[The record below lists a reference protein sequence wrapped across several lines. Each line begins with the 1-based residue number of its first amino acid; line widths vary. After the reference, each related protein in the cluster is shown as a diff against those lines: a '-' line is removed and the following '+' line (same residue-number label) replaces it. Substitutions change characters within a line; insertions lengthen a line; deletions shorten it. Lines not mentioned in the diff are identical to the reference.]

1 MTTVKRLQIDVS
13 MQSFERL
20 KNLKEQTG
28 ASSYAEVTNK
38 SYKMYEYFMNAI
50 QNNKEIVLKS
60 SDGTETK
67 VEFL

>member
-1 MTTVKRLQIDVS
+1 MATVKRLQMDIS
-13 MQSFERL
+13 MQSFDRL
-20 KNLKEQTG
+20 KELKEKTG

-50 QNNKEIVLKS
+50 LENKEIVLKS